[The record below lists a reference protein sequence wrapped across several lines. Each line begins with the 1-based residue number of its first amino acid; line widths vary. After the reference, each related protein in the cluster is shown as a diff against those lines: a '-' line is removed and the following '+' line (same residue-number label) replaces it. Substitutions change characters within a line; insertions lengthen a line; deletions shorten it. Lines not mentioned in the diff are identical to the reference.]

1 LEGCELRLVWWGFF
15 PTKVDV
21 SCRKFLLSMQ
31 ERNLA
36 YISDLSRHHKD

>member
-21 SCRKFLLSMQ
+21 SCRNDELHAGSSFCQCRS
-31 ERNLA
+31 E
-36 YISDLSRHHKD
+36 I